1 MDKKLNNIIFFDG
14 VCNVCDKTVDFILN
28 HDKKNKFFYSSLQSD
43 FSEKFFK
50 SKNENLNLE
59 SIVVFSDDKFLY
71 KSKGIIYILKN
82 IGGYPRIIGFLLGI
96 FPKFISDYFYSLFAK
111 YRYKLFGKM
120 DICKIPTENHIS
132 RFYE

>member
-43 FSEKFFK
+43 FSKKFFK

-59 SIVVFSDDKFLY
+59 SIVVFSDDKF
-71 KSKGIIYILKN
+71 
-82 IGGYPRIIGFLLGI
+82 FV
-96 FPKFISDYFYSLFAK
+96 
-111 YRYKLFGKM
+111 
-120 DICKIPTENHIS
+120 
-132 RFYE
+132 